1 MKIKVSFLDQ
11 FHKVLS
17 EKTIGP
23 NELVLMPKSGFYVR
37 IEVLADEQ

>member
-17 EKTIGP
+17 EKTVEP
-23 NELVLMPKSGFYVR
+23 QDLVLIPKSGFYVR
-37 IEVLADEQ
+37 IEVPADEQ